1 MDYYFG
7 LLQIIGI
14 HALLG
19 WSAYILLLTGQLSL
33 AQVGFFAI
41 GAYVAGILTTMFSFH
56 ILPAL
61 FIGSI
66 IAGIF
71 AFLVGFP
78 ALRIR
83 GLMLV
88 VATIAFTQFTSLF
101 FFNVHW
107 QKEVDGV
114 LVGPDSTQGFREIRF
129 FAANGW
135 DTLDVTIFI
144 WLFVIAVMGLLWWID
159 NSRAGAVL
167 RAVGEDELA
176 AQSVGINLTSA
187 KVLAMTTGG
196 IIAGLSGGLYAHS
209 ATYVDHL
216 TFSIL
221 LATFAIAYPII
232 GGINNVFG
240 TLAAVIMIQ
249 GLLVEGLRFLGDWRN
264 LLFGLLIILVMNLKP
279 NGILDAPLV
288 NKIKR
293 LTKHLLSKKHLTAQE
308 KSHNAES

>member
-288 NKIKR
+288 NKIKL